1 MDKISSI
8 DLSGNGMS
16 SWTGPFTLIHEMQ
29 RRSELGESMR
39 YGLVALCV
47 GVGQGEATVIERI

>member
-1 MDKISSI
+1 
-8 DLSGNGMS
+8 LF
-16 SWTGPFTLIHEMQ
+16 TTLIHEMQ

-39 YGLVALCV
+39 YGLVTLCV